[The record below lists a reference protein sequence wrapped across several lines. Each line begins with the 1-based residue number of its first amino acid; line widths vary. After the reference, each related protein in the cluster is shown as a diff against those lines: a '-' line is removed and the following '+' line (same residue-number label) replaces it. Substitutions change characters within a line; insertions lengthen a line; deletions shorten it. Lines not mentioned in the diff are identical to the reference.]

1 MIASHRRLLIAILA
15 WPAGIL
21 FTVGWTLLGAD
32 PAPCAP
38 GEVCALALEAVSVND
53 LVEFLTFAL
62 GPGIVATWYWW
73 RNGRGEKDARRP
85 AGDPE
90 V

>member
-1 MIASHRRLLIAILA
+1 MIASRRRMLIAILA

-32 PAPCAP
+32 PTPCPP
-38 GEVCALALEAVSVND
+38 GDVCAQALEAVSVND

-62 GPGIVATWYWW
+62 GPGMVATWYWW
-73 RNGRGEKDARRP
+73 RHGRSENGARRP
-85 AGDPE
+85 ARGPE
-90 V
+90 G